1 MLVLTVNAGSS
12 SVKAALFDVP
22 ANAVLEVPLAPIW
35 SAAIEEMD
43 GPTDEVVR
51 SLLQPLWEAENSP
64 ISGPHEVIAV
74 GHRVVH
80 GGSRLTGPT
89 AIDQSVIDQ
98 IRSLVALAPTHNPA
112 NLVGI
117 TAARA
122 LLPDATHV
130 AVFDTGFHATM
141 PAEAFTISG
150 PKSWAERGIRRYGFH
165 GVSHEYVSH
174 RVAFLEKRPVE
185 DLRIVSCHLGNG
197 CSLAAIDRGR
207 SVDTTMGF
215 TPLDGLV
222 MGSRSGSVD
231 PGALIHLLRE
241 GISVD
246 DLDTALNHESG
257 LIGLC
262 GVSNDM
268 RAVHAAADTGNADA
282 QLAIEVFVH
291 RLRSQIGAMA
301 ASMGGL
307 DALAF
312 TGGIGEKDAR
322 IRTATAQQLGFIG
335 VELDESTNHDAK
347 ADTNISSANS
357 PVSTWV
363 IHTEENWSIARSTAA
378 LAADATMT

>member
-22 ANAVLEVPLAPIW
+22 TDARLEYPFVPIW
-35 SAAIEEMD
+35 SAAIEEID

-51 SLLQPLWEAENSP
+51 SLLQPLWEADNAP
-64 ISGPHEVIAV
+64 ISGPQEIVAV

-89 AIDQSVIDQ
+89 VIDDAVTEQ
-98 IRSLVALAPTHNPA
+98 IQSLAALAPTHNPA

-122 LLPDATHV
+122 LLPNAVHV

-165 GVSHEYVSH
+165 GVSHEFISR
-174 RVAFLEKRPVE
+174 RVAFLEKRPVKE
-185 DLRIVSCHLGNG
+185 LRIGSCHLGNG
-197 CSLAAIDRGR
+197 CSLAAIDRGQ

-241 GISVD
+241 GMSVD
-246 DLDTALNHESG
+246 DLDTSLNHDSG
-257 LIGLC
+257 LLGLS

-268 RAVHAAADTGNADA
+268 RAVHAAADNGNADA
-282 QLAIEVFVH
+282 QLAIDVFVH
-291 RLRSQIGAMA
+291 RLRSLIGAMA

-307 DALAF
+307 DTLVF

-322 IRTATAQQLGFIG
+322 IRIATAQQLAFIG
-335 VELDESTNHDAK
+335 VELDESANRAANADA
-347 ADTNISSANS
+347 NISAAGS

-363 IHTEENWSIARSTAA
+363 IHTEENWSIARSAAA
-378 LAADATMT
+378 LAANPTVK